1 MQNWQGSMGG
11 TVGRDLMLG
20 GVTLAGALLLVV
32 GGGPAVSLAVDALA
46 GRAELDQT
54 LAASVILNIALL
66 LFSWR
71 RYAEFRTEA
80 GKRRVA
86 EEKLATLARQDALTG
101 LLTRQSFLE
110 DAATFLR
117 RARKRGRAVAFLMI
131 DLDHFRT
138 INEVNGNAIGDAFLK
153 RAAAIIEAELP
164 NGAVTA
170 RLGAD
175 EFAALLV
182 GDREEVDACAERLVS
197 ELGERAEIG
206 GVAVHSGASIGVATA
221 DEGCAT
227 LEKLMRRAD
236 IAMYASKNAGR
247 NRYHWFDASME
258 RELAMRNAI
267 EQGIRDGIPLG
278 QFVPFYEQQ
287 IDLSTG
293 KLLGF
298 EMLARWEHP
307 TRGIIPP
314 DIFIPVA
321 EEAGLISDLSMS
333 VMRQAMDEAKN
344 WDQSLTLSVNIAPSQ
359 LRDPWFAHR
368 ILKLLVETGFPATR
382 LEIEI
387 TESALADNLGVA
399 EQVVGS
405 LKNQGIRIALDDFG
419 TGYSSLSNLRA
430 LPFDRVKIDRSF
442 VTSMVGS
449 AESAAVVTAITKL
462 SDSLG
467 LPVTAEGVETPE
479 IEARLKTMGAYQ
491 AQGWRFGKPMD
502 VSDVRK
508 LLAQRHL
515 LPVARLAAPASE
527 RVRELRKL
535 A

>member
-1 MQNWQGSMGG
+1 MSGS
-11 TVGRDLMLG
+11 VGRDLALG
-20 GVTLAGALLLVV
+20 GVTLIAAVLLVLA
-32 GGGPAVSLAVDALA
+32 GGPAVSLAVGALS
-46 GRAELDQT
+46 GTAELDST
-54 LAASVILNIALL
+54 LAVSVILNIALL

-71 RYAEFRTEA
+71 RYAEFRSEA
-80 GKRRVA
+80 GKRQAA
-86 EEKLATLARQDALTG
+86 EEKLASLARQDALTG
-101 LLTRQSFLE
+101 LLSRQSFLE
-110 DAATFLR
+110 DAAVAMR
-117 RARKRGRAVAFLMI
+117 RARKRGKAVAFLMV

-138 INEVNGNAIGDAFLK
+138 INDVNGNAIGDAALK
-153 RAAAIIEAELP
+153 RAAAIITADLP
-164 NGAVTA
+164 SGAVVA

-175 EFAALLV
+175 EFACLLV
-182 GDREEVDACAERLVS
+182 GDRDEIDACAARLVE
-197 ELGERAEIG
+197 ELGERTEIG
-206 GVAVHSGASIGVATA
+206 GVTVHTGASLGVAIA

-227 LEKLMRRAD
+227 LEKLMRRAY
-236 IAMYASKNAGR
+236 IAMYASKSAGR

-278 QFVPFYEQQ
+278 QFVPYYEQQ

-344 WDQSLTLSVNIAPSQ
+344 WDSALTLSVNIAPSQ
-359 LRDPWFAHR
+359 LRDPWFAHK

-387 TESALADNLGVA
+387 TEGALAENLGVA

-442 VTSMVGS
+442 VTSLMGS
-449 AESAAVVTAITKL
+449 AESAAMVNAITRL

-479 IEARLKTMGAYQ
+479 IEAHLKTLGSFQ

-502 VSDVRK
+502 VAQVRT
-508 LLAQRHL
+508 LLAERHL
-515 LPVARLAAPASE
+515 LPVARLAAPAGE
-527 RVRELRKL
+527 RVRELRRL

>member
-1 MQNWQGSMGG
+1 MQNGQNSMSG
-11 TVGRDLMLG
+11 TVGRDLILG
-20 GVTLAGALLLVV
+20 GIVVSAAMLLVV
-32 GGGPAVSLAVDALA
+32 GAGPALA
-46 GRAELDQT
+46 GLAAIDPT
-54 LAASVILNIALL
+54 LAVSVILNVALL

-71 RYAEFRTEA
+71 RYAEFRVES
-80 GKRRVA
+80 GKRQVA
-86 EEKLATLARQDALTG
+86 EEKLAVIARQDALTG
-101 LLTRQSFLE
+101 LLSRQSFLE
-110 DAATFLR
+110 DAATLMR
-117 RARKRGRAVAFLMI
+117 RARKRGKAVAFVMI

-138 INEVNGNAIGDAFLK
+138 INDMNGIAIGDAALK
-153 RAAAIIEAELP
+153 RAASIISAELP
-164 NGAVTA
+164 TGAVSA

-182 GDREEVDACAERLVS
+182 GDREDIDACAARLVA

-206 GVAVHSGASIGVATA
+206 GVDVHSGASLGVALA

-247 NRYHWFDASME
+247 NRYHWFDTSME
-258 RELAMRNAI
+258 RELSMRNAI
-267 EQGIRDGIPLG
+267 EQGIRDGVPAG

-321 EEAGLISDLSMS
+321 EEAGLISDLSTS
-333 VMRQAMDEAKN
+333 VMRQAMEEAKN
-344 WDQSLTLSVNIAPSQ
+344 WDASLSLSVNIAPSQ
-359 LRDPWFAHR
+359 LRDPWFAHK

-387 TESALADNLGVA
+387 TEGALAENLGVA

-419 TGYSSLSNLRA
+419 TGSSSLSNLRA

-442 VTSMVGS
+442 VTSLMGS
-449 AESAAVVTAITKL
+449 ADSAAMVSAITNL

-479 IEARLKTMGAYQ
+479 IEAHLKTLGTYQ

-502 VSDVRK
+502 VGQVRK
-508 LLAQRHL
+508 LLAERNL
-515 LPVARLAAPASE
+515 LPVARLVAPAGE
-527 RVRELRKL
+527 RVRELRRL

>member
-1 MQNWQGSMGG
+1 
-11 TVGRDLMLG
+11 
-20 GVTLAGALLLVV
+20 
-32 GGGPAVSLAVDALA
+32 
-46 GRAELDQT
+46 
-54 LAASVILNIALL
+54 
-66 LFSWR
+66 
-71 RYAEFRTEA
+71 
-80 GKRRVA
+80 
-86 EEKLATLARQDALTG
+86 
-101 LLTRQSFLE
+101 
-110 DAATFLR
+110 
-117 RARKRGRAVAFLMI
+117 
-131 DLDHFRT
+131 
-138 INEVNGNAIGDAFLK
+138 
-153 RAAAIIEAELP
+153 
-164 NGAVTA
+164 
-170 RLGAD
+170 
-175 EFAALLV
+175 
-182 GDREEVDACAERLVS
+182 
-197 ELGERAEIG
+197 
-206 GVAVHSGASIGVATA
+206 
-221 DEGCAT
+221 
-227 LEKLMRRAD
+227 
-236 IAMYASKNAGR
+236 
-247 NRYHWFDASME
+247 ME

-278 QFVPFYEQQ
+278 QFVPYYEQQ

-344 WDQSLTLSVNIAPSQ
+344 WDSALTLSVNIAPSQ
-359 LRDPWFAHR
+359 LRDPWFAHK

-387 TESALADNLGVA
+387 TEGALAENLGVA

-442 VTSMVGS
+442 VTSLMGS
-449 AESAAVVTAITKL
+449 AESAAMVNAITRL

-479 IEARLKTMGAYQ
+479 IEAHLKTLGSFQ

-502 VSDVRK
+502 VAQVRT
-508 LLAQRHL
+508 LLAERHL
-515 LPVARLAAPASE
+515 LPVARLAAPAGE
-527 RVRELRKL
+527 RVRELRRL

>member
-1 MQNWQGSMGG
+1 MSG
-11 TVGRDLMLG
+11 TSGRDLVLG
-20 GVTLAGALLLVV
+20 GVVLTAAVLLVV
-32 GGGPAVSLAVDALA
+32 AGGPAVSLAVAALS

-54 LAASVILNIALL
+54 LAVSVILNVALL

-71 RYAEFRTEA
+71 RFAEFRAEA
-80 GKRRVA
+80 GKRRAA
-86 EEKLATLARQDALTG
+86 EEKLAVIARRDPLTG
-101 LLTRQSFLE
+101 LLSRQSFLE
-110 DAATFLR
+110 DAASLLR
-117 RARKRGRAVAFLMI
+117 QARKRGRAVAFLMI

-138 INEVNGNAIGDAFLK
+138 INDVNGIAIGDAFLK
-153 RAAAIIEAELP
+153 RTAAIVAAELP
-164 NGAVTA
+164 NGAVTT

-175 EFAALLV
+175 EFAALML
-182 GDREEVDACAERLVS
+182 GERAEVDACAERLVS

-206 GVAVHSGASIGVATA
+206 GVSVHSGASIGVATA
-221 DEGCAT
+221 DEGCTT

-247 NRYHWFDASME
+247 NRYQWFDASME

-267 EQGIRDGIPLG
+267 EQGIRDGVPLG
-278 QFVPFYEQQ
+278 QFVPYYEQQ

-307 TRGIIPP
+307 TRGVIPP

-321 EEAGLISDLSMS
+321 EEAGIISELSTS

-344 WDQSLTLSVNIAPSQ
+344 WDQSLSLSVNIAPSQ
-359 LRDPWFAHR
+359 LRDPWFAHK
-368 ILKLLVETGFPATR
+368 ILKLLVETGFPACR

-387 TESALADNLGVA
+387 TESALAENLGVA

-442 VTSMVGS
+442 VTSLMGN
-449 AESAAVVTAITKL
+449 ADSAAMVSAITKL
-462 SDSLG
+462 SASLG

-502 VSDVRK
+502 VTDVRK

-515 LPVARLAAPASE
+515 LPVARLTAPAGE
-527 RVRELRKL
+527 RVRELRRL
-535 A
+535 G